1 VQAPATDIANVD
13 QLLALADELMYQE
26 KKASPVRGWRS
37 DQV

>member
-1 VQAPATDIANVD
+1 VPAQATDIANVD
-13 QLLALADELMYQE
+13 QLLALADDLMYAE